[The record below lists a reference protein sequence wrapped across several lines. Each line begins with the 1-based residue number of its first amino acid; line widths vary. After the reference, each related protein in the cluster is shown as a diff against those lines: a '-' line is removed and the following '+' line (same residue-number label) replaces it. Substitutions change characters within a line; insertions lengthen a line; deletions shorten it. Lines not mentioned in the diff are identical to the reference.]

1 MEQQAA
7 TLEPQA
13 CWTGTATV
21 RRIVSWNCTGLA
33 WYNVDGLTDGDAQ
46 AVEANEVLT
55 GVAAGELLAVAALG
69 LAGLGVDLD
78 LGVLVR
84 GTALGEGNSGH
95 GGDDERLVE
104 GHFVGLGWVGWKG
117 LEASVVLELDC
128 WMMER
133 SCC

>member
-1 MEQQAA
+1 ME
-7 TLEPQA
+7 E
-13 CWTGTATV
+13 
-21 RRIVSWNCTGLA
+21 RR
-33 WYNVDGLTDGDAQ
+33 TDGDAQ
-46 AVEANEVLT
+46 AVKTDEVVA

-84 GTALGEGNSGH
+84 GTALGEGNSSH